1 MRKRL
6 MGNTLFAR
14 LLRLSAQGTA
24 SRHGLPLFLVSA
36 LLAGCA
42 ARPPGAYPMY
52 TPAPLK
58 PFTTVP
64 EGNDRLVAERT
75 AYQDRADR
83 AQLALYE
90 QSDWTLAGVVVGVTG
105 GLIGNVAT
113 TATGAGIA
121 AGASQLGARYHLE
134 AQRGFFDAAAKK
146 AGCVVTVTYALQ
158 NSAPPSLIDVLN
170 KLPMLV
176 RSMNFASM
184 EIQSQLRQNLN
195 TLTPAPI
202 DAAAVLAAYNSYY
215 KMQSTPLQGS
225 NKKVAGVAIRNYQA
239 AELLAKEVK
248 LALLDIESCVKTGSP
263 VAPSL
268 PAAAPSSADTA
279 PPLTQADPVFGWLL
293 NAPATQ

>member
-24 SRHGLPLFLVSA
+24 SRHWLPLFLVSA

-58 PFTTVP
+58 PFATVP
-64 EGNDRLVAERT
+64 EGNDRLVSERT

-184 EIQSQLRQNLN
+184 EIQSQLRQYLN

-202 DAAAVLAAYNSYY
+202 DAAAVLAAYKGYY

-225 NKKVAGVAIRNYQA
+225 DKRGTGVAIQNYQA
-239 AELLAKEVK
+239 AELLAKEVN
-248 LALLDIESCVKTGSP
+248 LALLDIESCVKTGAP
-263 VAPSL
+263 IAPSI
-268 PAAAPSSADTA
+268 PEAAPSSADTA

>member
-1 MRKRL
+1 MAFVRRG
-6 MGNTLFAR
+6 M
-14 LLRLSAQGTA
+14 
-24 SRHGLPLFLVSA
+24 PSA
-36 LLAGCA
+36 LVLVLLTACS
-42 ARPPGAYPMY
+42 ARPPGAYPIF
-52 TPAPLK
+52 TPESRE
-58 PFTTVP
+58 PFATVAD
-64 EGNDRLVAERT
+64 GGKRLIEERKK
-75 AYQDRADR
+75 YQDRADQ
-83 AQLALYE
+83 AQLGLYE

-113 TATGAGIA
+113 TAAGAGIA

-146 AGCVVTVTYALQ
+146 AGCVVTVTYVLQ
-158 NSAPPSLIDVLN
+158 NSAPPSLVDALD

-225 NKKVAGVAIRNYQA
+225 GKKVAGVAIQNYQA

-248 LALLDIESCVKTGSP
+248 LALLDIESCVKTGAP
-263 VAPSL
+263 VVPST

-279 PPLTQADPVFGWLL
+279 TPLTQADPVFGWLL